1 MAHIRSTDKASWS
14 QDEGSIEGMLQ
25 ALHCYSQTLKGTK
38 SLSQSFQT
46 PMQKAI
52 SFSKQLASIH
62 ITHMQDSEI
71 ERLYRLLPL
80 GVQTHLSVDI
90 YELLGKGKML
100 QLRVNVPLT
109 LMITEGNAT
118 LVGEG
123 EGRIRVTHY
132 QRIHEALKAFQREI
146 RVRSAVNSAG
156 FPAFVYRNSQQ
167 RTAFYMNLRELITA
181 YSDSIQ
187 STQVFQ
193 QYIQPPSTSISI
205 LKAHWKNMR
214 KRTSYYIITKKQ
226 GSVHSINPRNVGKI
240 PCLMRQLSD
249 PSCNFV
255 EERDR
260 FSVSATS
267 FANCWAVKRL
277 NPLPEV
283 DQMMLEVSRL
293 IETQFLANGQRV
305 EEVVCDFMQNKERKW
320 VLLQCCGCV
329 YSRKSRSIGRI
340 QSSCKP
346 NLKFLALPELSHSSS
361 FILQNHSIKKSDS
374 LSIPLKSVER
384 RFSMSFDQT
393 LTLAADSTSASIH
406 FPLRSQ
412 SLAPY
417 EAAAKLRDEVIG
429 NVRRIKSELKG
440 SIDLLNRYGGVN
452 AWAKGIER
460 LQKHLVSKT
469 SNGSFSDGLNM
480 EEGIMMGNAYLRVLT
495 GGYGQNYQQAVKL
508 IHQNKGIK
516 PADFD
521 AFMAGVEELLMG
533 QELASQD
540 CDLALARFKSFRPF
554 ILSLDS

>member
-1 MAHIRSTDKASWS
+1 MAHIRSPDKASWS

-25 ALHCYSQTLKGTK
+25 ALHCYRQTLKGTK
-38 SLSQSFQT
+38 SLSHSFQT

-52 SFSKQLASIH
+52 SLSKQLASIH
-62 ITHMQDSEI
+62 ITHIQDCEI

-80 GVQTHLSVDI
+80 GVQTHLNVDI
-90 YELLGKGKML
+90 YELLGKGKMQ

-109 LMITEGNAT
+109 LMITGGNAT

-123 EGRIRVTHY
+123 EGRTRVTHY
-132 QRIHEALKAFQREI
+132 QRIHEALKTFQREI
-146 RVRSAVNSAG
+146 RVRYAVNNSG

-205 LKAHWKNMR
+205 LKAHWKNTS

-226 GSVHSINPRNVGKI
+226 GSVHSINMGKI

-249 PSCNFV
+249 PSCSFV
-255 EERDR
+255 EVRDR

-293 IETQFLANGQRV
+293 IETQFLASGQRA

-329 YSRKSRSIGRI
+329 YSRKSSSIGRI
-340 QSSCKP
+340 QSNCKP
-346 NLKFLALPELSHSSS
+346 NLHFLVLPELSHSSS
-361 FILQNHSIKKSDS
+361 FAVQNHSIKKSDS

-384 RFSMSFDQT
+384 RFSMSLDQT
-393 LTLAADSTSASIH
+393 LAVAADSTSASIH

-452 AWAKGIER
+452 AWAEGIER

-469 SNGSFSDGLNM
+469 SSGCFSEGLNM
-480 EEGIMMGNAYLRVLT
+480 EEGIMMGNAYMRVLA

-521 AFMAGVEELLMG
+521 AFMTGVEELLMG
-533 QELASQD
+533 QDLTSQD
-540 CDLALARFKSFRPF
+540 CDLALARFQSFRPF